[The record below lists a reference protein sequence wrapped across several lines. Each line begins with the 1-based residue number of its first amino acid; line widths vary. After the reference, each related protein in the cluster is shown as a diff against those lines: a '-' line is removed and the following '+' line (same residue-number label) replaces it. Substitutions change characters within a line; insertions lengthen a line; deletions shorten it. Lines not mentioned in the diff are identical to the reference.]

1 MKESMMQRKIESTK
15 INFGKRHAAG
25 RQAQRGATLV
35 EAIAFLGIAA
45 LILLGAVALL
55 RSAYS
60 SAHSNALTEEVTAIQ
75 SAVRTTYGDGIQLQT
90 NLGSGIAG
98 LVAANALPSTLQVDA
113 SNAVTN
119 AWGGAVTVGWD
130 ATNAAAEI
138 SYKSV
143 PKSACVAA
151 LTNSGNFSTVST
163 DTKTTPA
170 AAPLVASDAIAACG
184 SDSNT
189 VNWEFTS

>member
-1 MKESMMQRKIESTK
+1 MQRKIESTK
-15 INFGKRHAAG
+15 INIGKRRAAG
-25 RQAQRGATLV
+25 RRSQRGATLV
-35 EAIAFLGIAA
+35 EAVAFLGIAA

-75 SAVRTTYGDGIQLQT
+75 SAVRTTYGDGIHMQT

-119 AWGGAVTVGWD
+119 AWGGAVTVVWD
-130 ATNAAAEI
+130 ATNKAAEI
-138 SYKSV
+138 SYDKV

-163 DTKTTPA
+163 DTTTAPA

-184 SDSNT
+184 SDSNKI
-189 VNWEFTS
+189 NWEFTS